1 MTDFFHCRPLHTK
14 VSLLYLASKEQNP
27 GIPGTPNKRYKMA
40 TVIRLARFGKRHN
53 PIYRIVV
60 IDNRK
65 ARDDSFIEQVGF
77 FNPNLKQ
84 PEIRFEQEKVLKWL
98 SVGAQPSDTV
108 KSLLKKTGIS
118 DLFHD
123 LKANRSIE
131 GKAPVAREI
140 KSKQRKLS
148 PKAQARL
155 EAEKAAKEAA
165 EAPAAEEAQA

>member
-1 MTDFFHCRPLHTK
+1 
-14 VSLLYLASKEQNP
+14 
-27 GIPGTPNKRYKMA
+27 MA

-155 EAEKAAKEAA
+155 EAEKAAKVKKHRLNYAFNKESRAA
-165 EAPAAEEAQA
+165 RTGLFFLASQQSTVISF

>member
-1 MTDFFHCRPLHTK
+1 
-14 VSLLYLASKEQNP
+14 
-27 GIPGTPNKRYKMA
+27 MA

-53 PIYRIVV
+53 PIYRVVV

-118 DLFHD
+118 DLFNE

-140 KSKQRKLS
+140 KSKKRKPEGTGS
-148 PKAQARL
+148 SRS
-155 EAEKAAKEAA
+155 
-165 EAPAAEEAQA
+165 

>member
-1 MTDFFHCRPLHTK
+1 
-14 VSLLYLASKEQNP
+14 
-27 GIPGTPNKRYKMA
+27 MA

-53 PIYRIVV
+53 PIYRVVV

-155 EAEKAAKEAA
+155 EAEKAAKASFWTRLKKQSNSKQTRKQNA
-165 EAPAAEEAQA
+165 IRI

>member
-1 MTDFFHCRPLHTK
+1 M
-14 VSLLYLASKEQNP
+14 S
-27 GIPGTPNKRYKMA
+27 

-53 PIYRIVV
+53 SVYRAVV

-65 ARDDSFIEQVGF
+65 ARNDSFIEQVGF
-77 FNPNLKQ
+77 YDPNHKQ
-84 PEIRFEQEKVLKWL
+84 PVITFEQEKVLKWL

-118 DLFHD
+118 DLFHE

-131 GKAPVAREI
+131 GKAPKARDI

-155 EAEKAAKEAA
+155 EAEKAAKAAA

>member
-1 MTDFFHCRPLHTK
+1 
-14 VSLLYLASKEQNP
+14 
-27 GIPGTPNKRYKMA
+27 MA

-108 KSLLKKTGIS
+108 SRPT
-118 DLFHD
+118 
-123 LKANRSIE
+123 
-131 GKAPVAREI
+131 AP
-140 KSKQRKLS
+140 SK
-148 PKAQARL
+148 ARL
-155 EAEKAAKEAA
+155 RSLAKSSPSSAS
-165 EAPAAEEAQA
+165 